1 MTIEELR
8 RRLRRSHA
16 RMGQEGRIAFTL
28 NQEPGEPCF
37 VTHWLKPDGSS
48 FEDCR
53 AVGQGSADECLRALE
68 RYAETYVRRPTVEE
82 VGRTIGILPDRP
94 ARLQVAAE

>member
-8 RRLRRSHA
+8 RRLRRGHA
-16 RMGQEGRIAFTL
+16 RLGHEGRIAFTL

-37 VTHWLKPDGSS
+37 VTHWLKPDGSA

-53 AVGQGSADECLRALE
+53 AVGQGSVEECLKALD
-68 RYAETYVRRPTVEE
+68 RYADAYVRKPTVEE
-82 VGRTIGILPDRP
+82 VGRTIGVLPPRP
-94 ARLQVAAE
+94 VSLRVAAE